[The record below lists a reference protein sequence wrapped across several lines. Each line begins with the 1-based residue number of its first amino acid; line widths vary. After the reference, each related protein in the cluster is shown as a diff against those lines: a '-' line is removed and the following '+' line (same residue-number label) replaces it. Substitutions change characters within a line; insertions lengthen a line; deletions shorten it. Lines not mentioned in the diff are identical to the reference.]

1 MNPGAFKTV
10 NRENIVSMDGDN
22 NKSMEDLIT
31 EQFDSY
37 IKQER
42 YLNIIFDK
50 KEYVIAINTILYITI
65 KKNVAEIHTQGY
77 NIYYARMSL
86 KKLKEQLGDG
96 FLLVHKNTLVA
107 AKAIHEV
114 SDNIYL
120 SNGEAL
126 HYVWRKKKA
135 MRNNLFKMQK
145 RFISSFDEEDVPK
158 TYEEYRSYYGGFEHL
173 PFAFADIEM
182 VLNEELHAVDWIF
195 RYGNPALARLEKLP
209 LKVLIDSSFGSL
221 FSNMDSKWLRSIL
234 FNIDEIK
241 FTKNSDDAEK
251 ALKLYLGK

>member
-1 MNPGAFKTV
+1 MNPGVFKTV
-10 NRENIVSMDGDN
+10 NRENIVSTDGDN

-126 HYVWRKKKA
+126 HYVGRKKKA

-145 RFISSFDEEDVPK
+145 DLSAALTRRMFQKHMKNTVAITED
-158 TYEEYRSYYGGFEHL
+158 
-173 PFAFADIEM
+173 
-182 VLNEELHAVDWIF
+182 LNIF
-195 RYGNPALARLEKLP
+195 PLP
-209 LKVLIDSSFGSL
+209 LPI
-221 FSNMDSKWLRSIL
+221 
-234 FNIDEIK
+234 
-241 FTKNSDDAEK
+241 
-251 ALKLYLGK
+251 